1 MRRRGGSRRQVKKRR
16 PGPAKSKARGAV
28 SARLSGATPKD
39 KAAIL
44 IRERDE
50 ALQQQTATAEI
61 LKAISSSPA
70 DTQPV
75 FEAIVQSGLK
85 LFPDAAI
92 LIVLPDG
99 DTLRAAA
106 FAETNPARIKAMLR
120 RWPIPLTR
128 EYVHAVAILDRKMV
142 DIPDGK
148 ESPSEF
154 ASGARYFLTTGY
166 RAITIMPMMRG
177 REAIGAL
184 SVVRVAPG
192 PLSKKQ
198 IALLRT
204 FAAQAVIAIENTR
217 VLNEL
222 RESLQQQTA
231 TADVLKVISASPG
244 DMKPVFE
251 AMLTNA
257 LRLCEAKFGHILLY
271 DGERFHATHLHDV
284 PPAYR
289 EYWQKHGP
297 IRPDPKTGLGRIV
310 RDKRMF
316 HIPDLKADP
325 AYAAREP
332 LRVVTVEQ
340 AGARSFAGVP
350 MLKDGKL
357 VGAIVIYRQEV
368 RPFTERQIELLTNFA
383 AQAVIAI
390 ENMRLLNELRESLQQ
405 QTATSDVLKVISS
418 SPGELEPVFSAM
430 LEKAVQICGANF
442 GNLFVREGDAFRIG
456 AFYGAPPAYAEF
468 LRTQRIFPLNP
479 KVGLS
484 DLVRTKKTYQLADL
498 STAPTHG
505 DGLREATINLGG
517 ARTVIGLP
525 MLKDGEVVGAIVIYR
540 QEVRPFTDKQI
551 ELVQNFAAQ
560 AVIAIENTRLLNE
573 LRESLQ
579 QQTATADVLKVISS
593 SPGNLEPVFQAILAS
608 ATQICQAGF
617 GTLNFYE
624 DGAYRSVALYNPPP
638 QFATRLGE
646 IIHPHPDSGLAHVT
660 RTKQIAH
667 IEDIRTQKPYL
678 EGNPAVVKLADL
690 AGARTLLIV
699 PLLKEGELVGS
710 ISIYRQEVRSFD
722 EKQIELVKN
731 FAAQAVIAIENTRLL
746 NELRESLQQQ
756 TATADVLKVISSS
769 PGELEPVF
777 QAMLG
782 KAVQLCEAKFGI
794 MFRFAD
800 DVFRAVSW
808 LGDPP
813 LHLLE
818 QPHVVSE
825 NPHNLL
831 TRVVTTKQPAHSS
844 DLTKEQAYIEGNPRY
859 RALVDI
865 VGARSLLVV
874 PMLKNEDLIGAIVIY
889 WQEARSFTEK
899 EMELISNFAA
909 QAVIAIDNSR
919 LLSELRESLQ
929 QQTATAD
936 VLKVISR
943 STFDLKTVLDTLTE
957 SAARLCNADMA
968 GITRPK
974 DDGFYYATNYNFPP
988 DWLDFVKNTVM
999 KAGRGSVVGRAL
1011 ADGKI
1016 HHVADVLADPEYTY
1030 REQQQ
1035 KGGYRTFLGVPLLRE
1050 GQPIGVL
1057 TLGRTRVAPFT
1068 EKQVELV
1075 ETFADQAVIAI
1086 ENARLLDELRESLQQ
1101 QTATADVL
1109 KVISRSTFDLG
1120 TVLQTLVESAAR
1132 LCDADKSVITR
1143 EKNGTF
1149 YRSEAYGFSQEF
1161 RDHVKDIPIKP
1172 ERGSAFGRALLEG
1185 RAIQI
1190 ADASADPEYTLQE
1203 IQRIG
1208 DYRTI
1213 LAVPMLR
1220 EGGPIGV
1227 VSLVRNEVR
1236 PFTDKQIELA
1246 STFADQA
1253 AIAIGNVRLFEN
1265 VEARTR
1271 ELAASLEDL
1280 RNTQDRLV
1288 QTQKLASLGQLTAG
1302 IAHEIKNPLNF
1313 VNNFSTVSSEL
1324 IDELQDTLKGLTV
1337 DDKRRKEINELTAM
1351 LRGNLDKVV
1360 EHGKRAD
1367 SIVKNMLLHS
1377 REGSGEHRI
1386 VDINA
1391 LVEESLN
1398 LAYHGKRAETQ
1409 GFNVTLERS
1418 LDPAAGE
1425 ADVFPQ
1431 DITRVLL
1438 NLISNGFYAATK
1450 RKAQTGDGFEP
1461 VLAAATKSLGDRV
1474 EIRIRD
1480 NGTGVPPEVREKMFN
1495 PFFTTKPAG
1504 EGTGLGLSISHDI
1517 VVKQHAGVIDVDTQP
1532 GEFTEIRIILPRK
1545 GVFAE

>member
-50 ALQQQTATAEI
+50 ALQQQAATAEI

-390 ENMRLLNELRESLQQ
+390 ENTRLLNELRESLQQ

-456 AFYGAPPAYAEF
+456 AFFGAPPAYAEF

-646 IIHPHPDSGLAHVT
+646 IIHPHRDSGLAHVT